1 MNEFYKSIN
10 KSLIIASVVAF
21 IISFFTSGNISF
33 GSVLSGLSVLILA
46 ISMILLMLFTQIKD
60 FYKLITS
67 TGPFLIMFG
76 VIGLLMFLII
86 TNKTAIIDNHVSQ
99 NYYTF
104 SNIIILLLLLQLYII
119 HLNVNNNTNTYL
131 LYLFGVLSSICSV
144 ILYIILTYYK
154 TDG

>member
-33 GSVLSGLSVLILA
+33 GSILSGLSVLILA

-119 HLNVNNNTNTYL
+119 HLNITNTYL

-144 ILYIILTYYK
+144 ILYIILTFYK